1 MESRLKVYRFQEIK
15 AENSK
20 GACWLILDGESKACS
35 SKRGLQCYCRQSH
48 VLYAMAAGMVLDVTR
63 WLPQHP
69 GGTKIIPAQA
79 LNMDCSRFFEVTPDC
94 CVW

>member
-1 MESRLKVYRFQEIK
+1 MESRLKVYSFQEIV

-20 GACWLILDGESKACS
+20 GACWLILDGEFHRCNR
-35 SKRGLQCYCRQSH
+35 KRGLQCYRRQSR

-79 LNMDCSRFFEVTPDC
+79 LNMDCSRFFEVMPYC
-94 CVW
+94 CV